1 MIVTAVVII
10 IVIIMSSSPPPPSHH
25 HHCHHF
31 LFSSPLTEVSVQA
44 SQNQYIIR
52 TVGRSKGKAGV
63 LLGLEQ
69 GVAAKSHIV
78 KYPIEIFLEKAELC
92 SCPENA
98 CNCRPFMAEL
108 GFETSGNS

>member
-1 MIVTAVVII
+1 MIVTVVII
-10 IVIIMSSSPPPPSHH
+10 IVIVMSSSPPPPSHH

-44 SQNQYIIR
+44 SQNQYIIW
-52 TVGRSKGKAGV
+52 TAGRSKGKAGI

-78 KYPIEIFLEKAELC
+78 KYPIEIFFEKAELC
-92 SCPENA
+92 SHPENA
-98 CNCRPFMAEL
+98 CNCGPTFGRTGL
-108 GFETSGNS
+108 